1 MGSRGGEHPLKRPAH
16 QNRMRVCPTVEGS
29 STPLI
34 LHRISAADCQSRQQ
48 CNYHKCHRCVYQGKG
63 AAWEPEA
70 PLAGTEAL
78 QPVGARGVPTQ
89 KSAPVADPAK
99 TVELPRKPAAKPG
112 KQAPARSASAS

>member
-1 MGSRGGEHPLKRPAH
+1 
-16 QNRMRVCPTVEGS
+16 MRVCPTVEGS

-63 AAWEPEA
+63 TAWEPEA
-70 PLAGTEAL
+70 HLAGTEAL

-89 KSAPVADPAK
+89 KPKTGPAAEPGK
-99 TVELPRKPAAKPG
+99 TVELPRKPATKPG